1 MFIKNLVLHWGYL
14 KVDEYLIVLAKNDI
28 SQNKYKKTA
37 RMHKL
42 ISKTVLLP
50 PFWNALV
57 LLTYDQA
64 LYNGHKLKITKS
76 SKGKTFFFCLSQT

>member
-1 MFIKNLVLHWGYL
+1 MTFL
-14 KVDEYLIVLAKNDI
+14 KI
-28 SQNKYKKTA
+28 NKTKTA

-76 SKGKTFFFCLSQT
+76 SKENLFLSQSNLTILFVFRLFIMSPLT